1 MTGQRVATIF
11 TRQGSRWRKALSWNY
26 IRRVN
31 VPLRTALATLA
42 VLTLA
47 WAQPVASLEPSSDP
61 PAAPQGLDAY
71 PKVEHSWSVMLY
83 WIPNSEPNLD
93 HYELEVSGDPC
104 ASPKTV
110 YCGLFNVPGSA
121 SSYVY
126 NNQNLAYF
134 YWYQF
139 RLRAVNTEGV
149 AGDWSRTII
158 LTSTDAQDETV
169 RPHSQFALSHFPNP
183 FNAST
188 KISFSL
194 DATGPVRL
202 SVFDVLGRRVRT
214 LVNGPL
220 SSGVHTVTWF
230 GTDQDGHVLASG
242 VYLLELEVRGALQTS
257 RLLFLK

>member
-1 MTGQRVATIF
+1 M
-11 TRQGSRWRKALSWNY
+11 
-26 IRRVN
+26 N

-47 WAQPVASLEPSSDP
+47 AAQSASAQESSSDP

-83 WIPNSEPNLD
+83 WIPNSEANLD
-93 HYELEVSGDPC
+93 HYELEVTGDPC
-104 ASPKTV
+104 ASLKAV

-139 RLRAVNTEGV
+139 RLRAVNTEGM

-169 RPHSQFALSHFPNP
+169 PPRAQFALSHYPNP

-188 KISFSL
+188 QISFSL
-194 DATGPVRL
+194 DSSGPVRL
-202 SVFDVLGRRVRT
+202 CVRDVLGRRVRT

-220 SSGVHTVTWF
+220 PSGVHTVTWF
-230 GTDQDGHVLASG
+230 GTDEDGHVLASG
-242 VYLLELEVRGALQTS
+242 VYLLELDVRGALQTS